1 MAKLLRLVALSLLLA
16 FSASAQDKKEVDL
29 ALALAIDIS
38 GSIDPD
44 EAKLQREGY
53 VQAFR
58 DPVIKKAIL
67 GGSHGRIAVAYYEWS
82 DAWVQRLLI
91 DWTLLDLEAAIDAFT
106 TRLANAPISIARRT
120 SISGAIRYAI
130 PLFGRSPYEAER
142 KVLDISGDGSN
153 NDGGLVTDMRYEAL
167 KERIVINGLPI
178 MNDRP
183 NPFGFPSEADLD
195 KYYLHCV
202 TGGPRSFVE
211 VATNFE
217 DFPRAVRKKLLQEV
231 ADLGPDRGGRVTTS
245 TSACGPCPTARSSRK
260 AGGGRCAARTTT
272 PPSCGRNTSWAATS
286 ASGAAASSGSAASGS
301 RRTDPPLRHGP
312 VTLRATRP
320 SGRQSVERTEVYGR
334 TREHTRRRRAHELP
348 PACEAAALVRCA
360 EKAAHRPFARAPR
373 RPRRGEQHHAEHT
386 ASSLEERLPIG

>member
-1 MAKLLRLVALSLLLA
+1 MAKLLRLVALTLLLA
-16 FSASAQDKKEVDL
+16 FSASAPASAQDKKEVDL

-91 DWTLLDLEAAIDAFT
+91 DWTLLDSDAAIEAFT

-231 ADLGPDRGGRVTTS
+231 ADLGPD
-245 TSACGPCPTARSSRK
+245 
-260 AGGGRCAARTTT
+260 GGGPRHDFDI
-272 PPSCGRNTSWAATS
+272 GL
-286 ASGAAASSGSAASGS
+286 G
-301 RRTDPPLRHGP
+301 PLPDG
-312 VTLRATRP
+312 TQLAQTN
-320 SGRQSVERTEVYGR
+320 
-334 TREHTRRRRAHELP
+334 
-348 PACEAAALVRCA
+348 
-360 EKAAHRPFARAPR
+360 R
-373 RPRRGEQHHAEHT
+373 RPVRGEADYTSFVRPEYE
-386 ASSLEERLPIG
+386 LGCDIGERRSREFWQRRFGVTPD

>member
-1 MAKLLRLVALSLLLA
+1 MTRLLRLAALVILLA
-16 FSASAQDKKEVDL
+16 LPAVAQERKEVDL
-29 ALALAIDIS
+29 VLAMGIDIS

-58 DPVIKKAIL
+58 DPAIIKAIL
-67 GGSHGRIAVAYYEWS
+67 AGPNGRIAVAYYEWS

-91 DWTLLDLEAAIDAFT
+91 DWTLLDSEAAIMAFAS
-106 TRLANAPISIARRT
+106 RLSAAPISIARRT

-130 PLFGRSPYEAER
+130 PLFARSPYDTER
-142 KVLDISGDGSN
+142 KVLDLSGDGSN

-183 NPFGFPSEADLD
+183 NPFGFPSESDLD

-211 VATNFE
+211 VARSFE

-231 ADLGPDRGGRVTTS
+231 ADSGPVSDFDIGLGMLLDGTQLAQG
-245 TSACGPCPTARSSRK
+245 
-260 AGGGRCAARTTT
+260 
-272 PPSCGRNTSWAATS
+272 
-286 ASGAAASSGSAASGS
+286 ASG
-301 RRTDPPLRHGP
+301 
-312 VTLRATRP
+312 
-320 SGRQSVERTEVYGR
+320 
-334 TREHTRRRRAHELP
+334 
-348 PACEAAALVRCA
+348 
-360 EKAAHRPFARAPR
+360 R
-373 RPRRGEQHHAEHT
+373 RPVRGEDDYTRFVHPEYE
-386 ASSLEERLPIG
+386 LGCDVGERRSREFWQRRFGVTPD

>member
-1 MAKLLRLVALSLLLA
+1 MLFASLRGSTRRPFMRALVCLFTAILLA
-16 FSASAQDKKEVDL
+16 LPSAAQDKKEVDL
-29 ALALAIDIS
+29 ALALGIDIS

-53 VQAFR
+53 VAAFR
-58 DPVIKKAIL
+58 DPVIVKAIL
-67 GGSHGRIAVAYYEWS
+67 GGANGRIAVAYFEWS
-82 DAWVQRLLI
+82 DSWMQKLLI
-91 DWTLLDLEAAIDAFT
+91 DWTLLDSAPAIEAFAR
-106 TRLANAPISIARRT
+106 RLADAPISIARRT

-130 PLFGRSPYEAER
+130 PLFGRSPYEAQR

-231 ADLGPDRGGRVTTS
+231 ADLGPDRGG
-245 TSACGPCPTARSSRK
+245 P
-260 AGGGRCAARTTT
+260 
-272 PPSCGRNTSWAATS
+272 
-286 ASGAAASSGSAASGS
+286 
-301 RRTDPPLRHGP
+301 RHD
-312 VTLRATRP
+312 
-320 SGRQSVERTEVYGR
+320 
-334 TREHTRRRRAHELP
+334 
-348 PACEAAALVRCA
+348 
-360 EKAAHRPFARAPR
+360 FD
-373 RPRRGEQHHAEHT
+373 
-386 ASSLEERLPIG
+386 